1 MVNLENN
8 EVEEIIK
15 ALEQFNDGA
24 LGIPGHA
31 VGALIEKLRKKLH
44 DAKTPTSPKSAQIRH
59 LDKGFGRGK
68 RPKVPKRT

>member
-1 MVNLENN
+1 MVNLENS

-24 LGIPGHA
+24 VGIPGHA
-31 VGALIEKLRKKLH
+31 VGALIEKLRKKLQ
-44 DAKTPTSPKSAQIRH
+44 DAKTPTSPESAQLRH
-59 LDKGFGRGK
+59 SDQGFGRGT

>member
-24 LGIPGHA
+24 VGIPGHA
-31 VGALIEKLRKKLH
+31 VGALIEKLRKKLQ
-44 DAKTPTSPKSAQIRH
+44 DATPESAQVRH
-59 LDKGFGRGK
+59 LGQGFGRGK